1 MKDELIIRAA
11 DSFPTPFYLFD
22 TDALQD
28 RVKKITELLEGRA
41 SLCFA
46 MKANP
51 FLLRSLRN
59 LVDRFEICS
68 PGEYHIFEKCDM
80 YDQGMIYSGV
90 YKDRKTLWEALEKH
104 AHDSLFTVESERH
117 LRYLDEWTAE
127 NKKKVQILLRLTSG
141 NQFGMDEETV
151 CGIVRD
157 RERYPFLEIVGIHY
171 FSGTQKKKVQKIEK
185 ELLYLDA
192 FCGKLLQEY
201 GFKVEQLE
209 YGPGAGI
216 SYFPS
221 DKNVLSLEEMVC
233 GIRDC
238 IDQMKFEGTI
248 TLEMGRFI
256 AALCGQYFTTICDI
270 KRNGNEN
277 YVIVDGGIHQINY
290 DGQLKGMYLPYMKQL
305 SAHKVHEIPA
315 QKTEETQNM
324 WNVCGALCTVN
335 DVLCRQAL
343 LMPPQAGDV
352 LVFERTGAYA
362 AMEGMAL
369 FLSRDLPGV
378 VMYSEERGMVEVRKK
393 QDIYKYNCETH
404 ESVN

>member
-1 MKDELIIRAA
+1 
-11 DSFPTPFYLFD
+11 
-22 TDALQD
+22 
-28 RVKKITELLEGRA
+28 
-41 SLCFA
+41 
-46 MKANP
+46 
-51 FLLRSLRN
+51 
-59 LVDRFEICS
+59 
-68 PGEYHIFEKCDM
+68 
-80 YDQGMIYSGV
+80 
-90 YKDRKTLWEALEKH
+90 
-104 AHDSLFTVESERH
+104 
-117 LRYLDEWTAE
+117 
-127 NKKKVQILLRLTSG
+127 
-141 NQFGMDEETV
+141 MDEETV

-277 YVIVDGGIHQINY
+277 YVIVDGGIHQVNY

>member
-51 FLLRSLRN
+51 FLIRSLRN

-127 NKKKVQILLRLTSG
+127 NKKQVQILLRLTSG

-192 FCGKLLQEY
+192 FCGK
-201 GFKVEQLE
+201 
-209 YGPGAGI
+209 
-216 SYFPS
+216 
-221 DKNVLSLEEMVC
+221 
-233 GIRDC
+233 
-238 IDQMKFEGTI
+238 
-248 TLEMGRFI
+248 
-256 AALCGQYFTTICDI
+256 
-270 KRNGNEN
+270 
-277 YVIVDGGIHQINY
+277 
-290 DGQLKGMYLPYMKQL
+290 
-305 SAHKVHEIPA
+305 
-315 QKTEETQNM
+315 
-324 WNVCGALCTVN
+324 
-335 DVLCRQAL
+335 
-343 LMPPQAGDV
+343 
-352 LVFERTGAYA
+352 
-362 AMEGMAL
+362 
-369 FLSRDLPGV
+369 
-378 VMYSEERGMVEVRKK
+378 
-393 QDIYKYNCETH
+393 
-404 ESVN
+404 

>member
-1 MKDELIIRAA
+1 M
-11 DSFPTPFYLFD
+11 
-22 TDALQD
+22 
-28 RVKKITELLEGRA
+28 
-41 SLCFA
+41 CFA

-51 FLLRSLRN
+51 FLIRSLRN

-127 NKKKVQILLRLTSG
+127 NKKQVRILLRLTSG

-270 KRNGNEN
+270 KSNGNEN

-305 SAHKVHEIPA
+305 SAHKVYEIPA
-315 QKTEETQNM
+315 QKTEEAQNI

-378 VMYSEERGMVEVRKK
+378 VMYSEERGMVEVRKNRIFINTIVK
-393 QDIYKYNCETH
+393 LMK
-404 ESVN
+404 V